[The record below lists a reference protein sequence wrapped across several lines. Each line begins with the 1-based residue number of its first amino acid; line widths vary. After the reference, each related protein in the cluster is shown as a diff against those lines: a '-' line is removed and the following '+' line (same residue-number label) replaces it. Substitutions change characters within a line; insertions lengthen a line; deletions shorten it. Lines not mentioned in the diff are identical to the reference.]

1 LEETGATGFTHYV
14 TADNDGW
21 MRSDDGGEFFAVA
34 ADAGVIASMAVGP
47 AWLEDLG
54 DIASAHPQLPVLVHH
69 MSHPSKVADRERD
82 IDALAELA
90 RHPSVG
96 VKISGFNYNSA
107 TAWDYPYADSIALF
121 GRILAAFGDQRLYW
135 GSDFPASRDD
145 LTYRQSLEVVRT
157 HCASAGDA
165 AVSAILG
172 GNAARLLHLPT
183 P

>member
-1 LEETGATGFTHYV
+1 
-14 TADNDGW
+14 
-21 MRSDDGGEFFAVA
+21 
-34 ADAGVIASMAVGP
+34 
-47 AWLEDLG
+47 
-54 DIASAHPQLPVLVHH
+54 
-69 MSHPSKVADRERD
+69 MSHPSKGADRERD
-82 IDALAELA
+82 IAALADLA

-107 TAWDYPYADSIALF
+107 RAWDYPYADSIALF

-165 AVSAILG
+165 AVVGHPRRQRRPPPPICPPPDTAHAIPQK
-172 GNAARLLHLPT
+172 REQP
-183 P
+183 